1 MIISLLRSISNQS
14 VFSDTTYFTSE
25 PSFTLV
31 KGNLTMNR
39 NPVLNS
45 PDDITEDLLKRI
57 INNDLDSLTI
67 NYEFAY
73 TYNDEIESQK
83 DRSEPLEKNPFIRAN
98 RIKALRRIEF
108 EVILTPAVHS
118 LSHAFENMYRLE
130 YVNIKD
136 TSNITDMS
144 CMFQDDESFNQ
155 PLNDWDTSKV
165 TDMSEMFY
173 GCLVYNSPVSSWNT
187 SNVTDMSDM
196 FYDCCAFNQSLD
208 TWDTSKVIKMSRMFH
223 GCRAFNQPLDTWDTS
238 KVADMSGMFM
248 DAESFNQPVGSWN
261 TSLVSDM
268 TRMFKGAGTFNHP
281 VGDWDTSRVIRMR
294 EMFRC
299 AHSFNQPLDSWN
311 TSHVT
316 DMSFMFKGAV
326 SFNQPLS
333 SWNTSEVTSMTNMF
347 YGAESFNQPLDG
359 WDTSAVAD
367 MSHMFR
373 MAKSFNQSV
382 KCWNTASVRDFS
394 GMFCGAVSFRQPIWE
409 NLDKRKVCHADFEN
423 NEGVLESVEKRL
435 SEDYTL
441 DVYIHEPLF
450 IDEIINGKKAVTI
463 RWSGCRG
470 YGEYTICKNKDID
483 SEYMESDYD
492 RSFAVSILKI
502 LRKEHQTE
510 NIKRHLGISCD
521 LETFV
526 LKECRISDYDDHFAW
541 SDDSY

>member
-1 MIISLLRSISNQS
+1 
-14 VFSDTTYFTSE
+14 
-25 PSFTLV
+25 
-31 KGNLTMNR
+31 MNR
-39 NPVLNS
+39 NSVLNS
-45 PDDITEDLLKRI
+45 TDDITEDLLKRI

-83 DRSEPLEKNPFIRAN
+83 DRSERLKKNPFIMAN

-144 CMFQDDESFNQ
+144 CKFQDDESFNH

-165 TDMSEMFY
+165 TSM
-173 GCLVYNSPVSSWNT
+173 
-187 SNVTDMSDM
+187 
-196 FYDCCAFNQSLD
+196 
-208 TWDTSKVIKMSRMFH
+208 H
-223 GCRAFNQPLDTWDTS
+223 
-238 KVADMSGMFM
+238 GMFM
-248 DAESFNQPVGSWN
+248 NAESFNQP
-261 TSLVSDM
+261 
-268 TRMFKGAGTFNHP
+268 
-281 VGDWDTSRVIRMR
+281 
-294 EMFRC
+294 
-299 AHSFNQPLDSWN
+299 LDRWN

-326 SFNQPLS
+326 SFNQLLNS
-333 SWNTSEVTSMTNMF
+333 R
-347 YGAESFNQPLDG
+347 
-359 WDTSAVAD
+359 DTSAVAD

-373 MAKSFNQSV
+373 MAKSFNQPV
-382 KCWNTASVRDFS
+382 KCWNTASVKDFS
-394 GMFCGAVSFRQPIWE
+394 GMFCSAVSFRQPIWE
-409 NLDKRKVCHADFEN
+409 NQDKRKVCHADFEN
-423 NEGVLESVEKRL
+423 NEGVLESVENQL

-450 IDEIINGKKAVTI
+450 IDEIINGKNAVTI

-492 RSFAVSILKI
+492 RSFAISILKI

-510 NIKRHLGISCD
+510 NIKRHLDISCD

-526 LKECRISDYDDHFAW
+526 LKECRISDYNDHFAW

>member
-1 MIISLLRSISNQS
+1 
-14 VFSDTTYFTSE
+14 
-25 PSFTLV
+25 
-31 KGNLTMNR
+31 MNR

-83 DRSEPLEKNPFIRAN
+83 DRSEPLEKNPFIMAN

-165 TDMSEMFY
+165 TDMSR
-173 GCLVYNSPVSSWNT
+173 
-187 SNVTDMSDM
+187 M

-208 TWDTSKVIKMSRMFH
+208 TWDTSKVIKMSRMFHGCRAFNQPLDTWDTSEVADMSRMFH

-326 SFNQPLS
+326 SFNQLLNS
-333 SWNTSEVTSMTNMF
+333 
-347 YGAESFNQPLDG
+347 

-373 MAKSFNQSV
+373 MAKRFNQPV
-382 KCWNTASVRDFS
+382 KCWNTASVKDFS
-394 GMFCGAVSFRQPIWE
+394 GRFCGAVSFRQPIWE
-409 NLDKRKVCHADFEN
+409 NQDKRKVCHADFEN
-423 NEGVLESVEKRL
+423 NEGVLESVENRL

-526 LKECRISDYDDHFAW
+526 LKGCRISDYNDHFAW

>member
-1 MIISLLRSISNQS
+1 
-14 VFSDTTYFTSE
+14 
-25 PSFTLV
+25 
-31 KGNLTMNR
+31 MNR
-39 NPVLNS
+39 NSVLNS

-83 DRSEPLEKNPFIRAN
+83 DRSELLKKNPFIMAN

-144 CMFQDDESFNQ
+144 CKFQDDESFNQ

-165 TDMSEMFY
+165 TSM
-173 GCLVYNSPVSSWNT
+173 
-187 SNVTDMSDM
+187 
-196 FYDCCAFNQSLD
+196 
-208 TWDTSKVIKMSRMFH
+208 H
-223 GCRAFNQPLDTWDTS
+223 
-238 KVADMSGMFM
+238 GMFM
-248 DAESFNQPVGSWN
+248 NAESFNQP
-261 TSLVSDM
+261 
-268 TRMFKGAGTFNHP
+268 
-281 VGDWDTSRVIRMR
+281 
-294 EMFRC
+294 
-299 AHSFNQPLDSWN
+299 LDRWN

-326 SFNQPLS
+326 SFNQLLNS
-333 SWNTSEVTSMTNMF
+333 
-347 YGAESFNQPLDG
+347 

-373 MAKSFNQSV
+373 MAKSFNQPV
-382 KCWNTASVRDFS
+382 KCWNTASVKDFS

-409 NLDKRKVCHADFEN
+409 NQDKRKVCHADFEN
-423 NEGVLESVEKRL
+423 NEGVLESVENRL

-492 RSFAVSILKI
+492 RSFAISILKI

-510 NIKRHLGISCD
+510 NIKRHLDISCD

-526 LKECRISDYDDHFAW
+526 LKECRISDYKTTLLGLMIHTERKSATLTENLRIMTVHQPGKSSGR
-541 SDDSY
+541 SDVSFPEMISFIPFENTVNFTFQE

>member
-14 VFSDTTYFTSE
+14 VFSDTPYFTSE

-83 DRSEPLEKNPFIRAN
+83 DRSEPLEKNPFIMAN

-165 TDMSEMFY
+165 TSM
-173 GCLVYNSPVSSWNT
+173 
-187 SNVTDMSDM
+187 
-196 FYDCCAFNQSLD
+196 
-208 TWDTSKVIKMSRMFH
+208 H
-223 GCRAFNQPLDTWDTS
+223 
-238 KVADMSGMFM
+238 GMFM
-248 DAESFNQPVGSWN
+248 NAESFNQPVGSWN

-281 VGDWDTSRVIRMR
+281 VGNWDTSRVIRMR

>member
-1 MIISLLRSISNQS
+1 
-14 VFSDTTYFTSE
+14 
-25 PSFTLV
+25 
-31 KGNLTMNR
+31 MNR
-39 NPVLNS
+39 NSVLNS

-83 DRSEPLEKNPFIRAN
+83 DRSERLKKNPFIMAN

-144 CMFQDDESFNQ
+144 CKFQDDESFNQ

-165 TDMSEMFY
+165 TSM
-173 GCLVYNSPVSSWNT
+173 
-187 SNVTDMSDM
+187 
-196 FYDCCAFNQSLD
+196 
-208 TWDTSKVIKMSRMFH
+208 H
-223 GCRAFNQPLDTWDTS
+223 
-238 KVADMSGMFM
+238 GMFM
-248 DAESFNQPVGSWN
+248 NAESFNQP
-261 TSLVSDM
+261 
-268 TRMFKGAGTFNHP
+268 
-281 VGDWDTSRVIRMR
+281 
-294 EMFRC
+294 
-299 AHSFNQPLDSWN
+299 LDRWN

-326 SFNQPLS
+326 AFNQLLNS
-333 SWNTSEVTSMTNMF
+333 R
-347 YGAESFNQPLDG
+347 
-359 WDTSAVAD
+359 DTSAVAD

-373 MAKSFNQSV
+373 MAKSFNQPV
-382 KCWNTASVRDFS
+382 KCWNTASVKDFS

-409 NLDKRKVCHADFEN
+409 NQDKRKVCHADFEN
-423 NEGVLESVEKRL
+423 NEGGLESVENRL

-492 RSFAVSILKI
+492 RSFAISILKI

-510 NIKRHLGISCD
+510 NIKRHLDISCD

-526 LKECRISDYDDHFAW
+526 LKECRISDYNDHFAW

>member
-1 MIISLLRSISNQS
+1 
-14 VFSDTTYFTSE
+14 
-25 PSFTLV
+25 
-31 KGNLTMNR
+31 MNR

-83 DRSEPLEKNPFIRAN
+83 DRSERLKKNPFIMAN

-144 CMFQDDESFNQ
+144 CKFQDDESFNQ
-155 PLNDWDTSKV
+155 PLD
-165 TDMSEMFY
+165 
-173 GCLVYNSPVSSWNT
+173 
-187 SNVTDMSDM
+187 
-196 FYDCCAFNQSLD
+196 
-208 TWDTSKVIKMSRMFH
+208 R
-223 GCRAFNQPLDTWDTS
+223 
-238 KVADMSGMFM
+238 
-248 DAESFNQPVGSWN
+248 
-261 TSLVSDM
+261 
-268 TRMFKGAGTFNHP
+268 
-281 VGDWDTSRVIRMR
+281 
-294 EMFRC
+294 
-299 AHSFNQPLDSWN
+299 WN

-326 SFNQPLS
+326 SFNQLLNS
-333 SWNTSEVTSMTNMF
+333 R
-347 YGAESFNQPLDG
+347 
-359 WDTSAVAD
+359 DTSAVAD

-373 MAKSFNQSV
+373 MAKSFNQPV
-382 KCWNTASVRDFS
+382 KCWNTASVKDFS
-394 GMFCGAVSFRQPIWE
+394 GMFCCAVSFRQPIWE
-409 NLDKRKVCHADFEN
+409 NQDKRKVFHADFEN
-423 NEGVLESVEKRL
+423 NEGVLESVENRL

-492 RSFAVSILKI
+492 RSFAISILKI

-510 NIKRHLGISCD
+510 NIKRHLDISCD

-526 LKECRISDYDDHFAW
+526 LKECRISDYNDHFAW